1 MLDDSVYTYPIV
13 MKNFLCTAALLAL
26 TLSAHAQSLVALDL
40 GTLGGP
46 TSGATAINN
55 TTRITGQAD
64 TSRSTTNAFLWNP
77 LTSMNGLGSL
87 GGNFSISTAISSPT
101 TINPE
106 RVVGFSTIL
115 GERSTHAFLV
125 NGTSLLDLHPHG
137 SLNSFA
143 RAVQTGRNN
152 QLRLATFVAGSHQ
165 NSQGLEKATLWTVV
179 GMGISAIELGT
190 LGGNTSAAF
199 GMNPARSI
207 VGTAMVTGNH
217 QTHPFFIKSGTS
229 ALQDIGT
236 LGGANG
242 VAFAVNATNSVVGEA
257 DTTSGLRHAFVWTL
271 NIEQFPAADLGT
283 LGGKTSSARAIAT
296 DGTIVGTAQDSR
308 GNAKAVK
315 WDPGTR
321 QIVDLN
327 SLIDPA
333 QGWVLQVATGINDN
347 GKIVGQGLHNGVLRA
362 FLLTTEIQ

>member
-1 MLDDSVYTYPIV
+1 

-26 TLSAHAQSLVALDL
+26 TLSAHAQSLVVLDL

-55 TTRITGQAD
+55 VTRVTGQAD
-64 TSRSTTNAFLWNP
+64 TLPGANTPGPVRAFSWNQG
-77 LTSMNGLGSL
+77 TGMSNLGSL
-87 GGNFSISTAISSPT
+87 GGKLSISTAISNAT
-101 TINPE
+101 TGLPE
-106 RVVGFSTIL
+106 AIVGFSTL
-115 GERSTHAFLV
+115 SGESVTRAFLV
-125 NGTSLLDLHPHG
+125 RSNSLLNLG
-137 SLNSFA
+137 TLGGASSFA
-143 RAVQTGRNN
+143 RAVRTTFDH
-152 QLRLATFVAGSHQ
+152 QLRPTSLVAGSAQ
-165 NSQGLEKATLWTVV
+165 NATGLERACLWAVTNST
-179 GMGISAIELGT
+179 GAISRQDLGT

-199 GMNPARSI
+199 GMNKAGSI
-207 VGTAMVTGNH
+207 VGTAMLTGNH
-217 QTHPFFIKSGTS
+217 QLHPFFIQSGTS

-242 VAFAVNATNSVVGEA
+242 VAFAVNTTNSVVGEA
-257 DTTSGLRHAFVWTL
+257 DTTGGVRHAFIWTPT
-271 NIEQFPAADLGT
+271 IEQFPAADLGT

-333 QGWVLQVATGINDN
+333 QGWVLQVATGTNDS
-347 GKIVGQGLHNGVLRA
+347 GQIVGQGLRNGVLRA